1 MAFCVILQHQT
12 TGKMVKRWTVGLSHF
27 PSCAEGPLCETEGI
41 PERTKTMFK
50 NTDYGCEV
58 KTILRNDRTM
68 RTGRDYQGVLRL
80 DHEADIDEF
89 RCQDTHYT
97 FVETQPWTGKRNPCV
112 FRGKYISITRRNDGT
127 LKPNFR
133 PLPANMSVERYA
145 FQVYLE
151 LSKALKGLVE
161 KR

>member
-1 MAFCVILQHQT
+1 
-12 TGKMVKRWTVGLSHF
+12 MVKRWTVGLSHF

-41 PERTKTMFK
+41 PERQFIMFK
-50 NTDYGCEV
+50 NTELGCNV
-58 KTILRNDRTM
+58 KTILRNDRRM
-68 RTGRDYQGVLRL
+68 RTGKDYQGVLRL

-97 FVETQPWTGKRNPCV
+97 FVESLPWTSKRNP
-112 FRGKYISITRRNDGT
+112 RLYKGKYITITRRPDGT

-145 FQVYLE
+145 FGVYRE
-151 LSKALKGLVE
+151 LRQALTGLVE
-161 KR
+161 EK